1 MRVRSPRWARPGLG
15 AKGAWHPRE
24 WSVEIRIRF
33 LALYRQNFAD
43 QNFADRE
50 HSWAYRQICRL
61 KLQFPIAVLFFS
73 VLADKLGL

>member
-1 MRVRSPRWARPGLG
+1 MPGIG
-15 AKGAWHPRE
+15 AKGARHPRE
-24 WSVEIRIRF
+24 WSVEIQIRF

-61 KLQFPIAVLFFS
+61 KLQFPFAVLFFG